1 MALTKN
7 VKQKHTPVGRRL
19 IGALREVQ
27 ALESARRVR
36 EVREKLGLTQSQFA
50 NTFGLSARSLQEWEQ
65 GRRIPD
71 MAVLTYLRVIERNPR
86 AVEAALRP
94 QAA

>member
-7 VKQKHTPVGRRL
+7 VKQKHTAVGRRL

-27 ALESARRVR
+27 ALEIARRIR
-36 EVREKLGLTQSQFA
+36 EVREKMGLTQSQFA

-65 GRRIPD
+65 GRRMPD

-86 AVEAALRP
+86 AVVAALKP
-94 QAA
+94 PAA